1 VGCSTGKK
9 KCTKKRRL
17 FKKSMMMSDTTL
29 HRLRFLSLTLLVGYV
44 TREWYDMLMLRLEKY
59 RRNIGEC
66 LLENVLNAAH

>member
-1 VGCSTGKK
+1 VLFNREEKMYE
-9 KCTKKRRL
+9 KRRL

-59 RRNIGEC
+59 RRNIGVC
-66 LLENVLNAAH
+66 LLENVLNAAY

>member
-1 VGCSTGKK
+1 
-9 KCTKKRRL
+9 
-17 FKKSMMMSDTTL
+17 MMSDTTL